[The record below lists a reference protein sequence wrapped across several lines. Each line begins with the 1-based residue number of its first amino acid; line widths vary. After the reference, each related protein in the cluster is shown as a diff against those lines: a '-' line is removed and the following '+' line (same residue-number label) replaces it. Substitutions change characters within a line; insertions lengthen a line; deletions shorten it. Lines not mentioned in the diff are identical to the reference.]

1 MALLV
6 SGESLKHA
14 TSEVDKLSVLANHS
28 ALLNVASEISKLLA
42 SARLSLLVSERGKR
56 PAFDTFS
63 EDEGNHLIF
72 AAH

>member
-28 ALLNVASEISKLLA
+28 ALLNVASEISKLL
-42 SARLSLLVSERGKR
+42 SCSPVLVVT
-56 PAFDTFS
+56 PCQ
-63 EDEGNHLIF
+63 
-72 AAH
+72 